1 MTQDVVYSYDTG
13 RRLQLWHKTY
23 VYSYDTGRTF
33 TAMRLEVR
41 LQL

>member
-13 RRLQLWHKTY
+13 RTFTAVTLDV